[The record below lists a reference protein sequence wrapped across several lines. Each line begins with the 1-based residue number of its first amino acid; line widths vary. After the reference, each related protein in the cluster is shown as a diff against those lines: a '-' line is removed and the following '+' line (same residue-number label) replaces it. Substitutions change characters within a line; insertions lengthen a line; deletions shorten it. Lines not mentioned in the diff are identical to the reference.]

1 MTYIFTWTMNT
12 TFRLFT
18 ACVILWCWCGLLY
31 EHGPSFQSSN
41 FQPAWCSRVERKHT
55 LVVASDEQ
63 GRWKVFSQN
72 VQPGH
77 VQEVRDGLL
86 AGDGHA
92 PAGVYGE
99 YVGCCVLD

>member
-1 MTYIFTWTMNT
+1 MNT

-18 ACVILWCWCGLLY
+18 ACVILWCWCGLLNNIIQDSGTLY
-31 EHGPSFQSSN
+31 EHGPSFRSSN
-41 FQPAWCSRVERKHT
+41 FQPAWCSGVERKHT

-92 PAGVYGE
+92 PAGR
-99 YVGCCVLD
+99 